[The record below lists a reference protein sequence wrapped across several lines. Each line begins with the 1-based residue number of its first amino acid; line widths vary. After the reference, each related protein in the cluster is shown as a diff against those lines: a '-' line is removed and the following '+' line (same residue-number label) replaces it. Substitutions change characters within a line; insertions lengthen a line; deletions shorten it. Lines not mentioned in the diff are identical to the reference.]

1 MNVDLPAI
9 KPIMVIQFIL
19 SAGNIM
25 SVGFEKA
32 LALQTDLNLPT
43 SEILP
48 TYVYKMGLLNG
59 DYSFSTAVGLFNSV
73 INIVLLIVVN
83 SIVKKL
89 NEGEGI

>member
-1 MNVDLPAI
+1 
-9 KPIMVIQFIL
+9 
-19 SAGNIM
+19 M

>member
-1 MNVDLPAI
+1 M
-9 KPIMVIQFIL
+9 
-19 SAGNIM
+19 
-25 SVGFEKA
+25 
-32 LALQTDLNLPT
+32 NLPT

-73 INIVLLIVVN
+73 INIVVLIVVN